1 MTSLSQFQSSDC
13 EPSSAERIGGALMV
27 TLFAVVVLVNT
38 TAVVLT
44 LLAA

>member
-1 MTSLSQFQSSDC
+1 MTSLSHLQNSDC
-13 EPSSAERIGGALMV
+13 EPSSAERIGGALMA
-27 TLFAVVVLVNT
+27 TLFAVVVLANT